1 MKKEENK
8 KLKLNYFVW
17 GEINGEIDSFYL
29 TPNELDNF
37 MKKQKL
43 SKNTIKQVY
52 DLKYCQ
58 GLELEKGFTIERR
71 LAFN

>member
-17 GEINGEIDSFYL
+17 GEINGKIDSFYL

-43 SKNTIKQVY
+43 SKNTI
-52 DLKYCQ
+52 
-58 GLELEKGFTIERR
+58 
-71 LAFN
+71 